1 MKKRNLVIDVH
12 HHWMPE
18 EHYRRPELHVRQDE
32 EVVHEP
38 DRFRIRRAGVQ
49 LFSPPRMTPRI
60 EDQLKAMD
68 RAGVDQAALHVGV
81 WLDWLDMKAARLI
94 NDRLSELNAQF
105 PGRIIPLAHVPPLE
119 ADAPRELKRAVV
131 DLGFRGVAMNTHIG
145 GILLDSEQL
154 YPFYRAVS
162 DLDVPIIVHPA
173 AELPMAHPHGME
185 QFNLT
190 RNLGRAIDTTINMA
204 RLMLGGTMD
213 RFPKL
218 RFVFSHMGG
227 AFFALK
233 NRLNPAFWDKRSKNF
248 FAQYKKRIFIDT
260 APPFWS
266 PEEIRFAVHMM
277 GENQVLMGSD
287 FPTIE
292 LLKNSVATIQ
302 KTKTTAQVKKKLLGD
317 NARKLFRQS

>member
-1 MKKRNLVIDVH
+1 MKQKGLVIDAH

-32 EVVHEP
+32 EVVHEA

-49 LFSPPRMTPRI
+49 LFSPPRMTCRI
-60 EDQLKAMD
+60 EEQLKVMD

-81 WLDWLDMKAARLI
+81 WLDWVDLKAARLI
-94 NDRLSELNAQF
+94 NDRLAELNTQF

-119 ADAPRELKRAVV
+119 PEGPRELKRAIV
-131 DLGFRGVAMNTHIG
+131 DLGFCGVAMNTHVDG
-145 GILLDSEQL
+145 MLMDNEQF
-154 YPFYRAVS
+154 YPFYKAVS
-162 DLDVPIIVHPA
+162 DLDVPIVVHPA
-173 AELPMAHPHGME
+173 SELPLAHPHGME

-190 RNLGRAIDTTINMA
+190 RNLGRAFDTTINMT

-227 AFFALK
+227 SFFALK
-233 NRLNPAFWDKRSKNF
+233 NRLNPAYWDKRAKGF
-248 FAQYKKRIFIDT
+248 FDKYKRRVFIDT

-266 PEEIRFAVHMM
+266 PEEIRFAIHMM
-277 GENQVLMGSD
+277 GENQVLLGSD
-287 FPTIE
+287 FPTIG
-292 LLKNSVATIQ
+292 LLKNSVTIVQKAKAT
-302 KTKTTAQVKKKLLGD
+302 ADVKKKVLGE
-317 NARKLFRQS
+317 NARKLFRRV